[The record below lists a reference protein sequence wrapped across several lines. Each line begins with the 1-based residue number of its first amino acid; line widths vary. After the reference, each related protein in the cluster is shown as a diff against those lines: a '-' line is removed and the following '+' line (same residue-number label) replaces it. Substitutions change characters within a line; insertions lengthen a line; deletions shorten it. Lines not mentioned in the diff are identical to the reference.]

1 MTANVEEIDYESI
14 GETSSVNG
22 NKKTKT
28 PGDFPSLFAD
38 LFMRIN
44 WKMAFFLF
52 LFFIILT
59 SDIFIDKCLRKVPGS
74 VNNMTSTN
82 KGTVIQGVVL
92 VIFFIIMD
100 TIINSGTV

>member
-1 MTANVEEIDYESI
+1 MASNVEEIDYESI
-14 GETSSVNG
+14 NEIGSANS

-44 WKMAFFLF
+44 WKMSFFLF

-59 SDIFIDKCLRKVPGS
+59 SDIFIDKFLRKIPDS

-92 VIFFIIMD
+92 VLFFIIMD
-100 TIINSGTV
+100 AIISSGTI

>member
-1 MTANVEEIDYESI
+1 MASNVEEIDYESI
-14 GETSSVNG
+14 GSTSTANS
-22 NKKTKT
+22 NKKSKT

-44 WKMAFFLF
+44 WKMAFFMF
-52 LFFIILT
+52 IFFIILT
-59 SDIFIDKCLRKVPGS
+59 SDIFIDKYLRKVPGS

-92 VIFFIIMD
+92 VLFFVIMD
-100 TIINSGTV
+100 SIISSGII